1 MRNGFQM
8 NKRRLLAGAA
18 VGAALAPMAAFAQ
31 QDEITVT
38 AQRREQSVQDVPFTV
53 NAVSGEALQN
63 SAVTDVFS
71 LQSQIPGLDIRATN
85 PPSAG
90 ASFVI
95 RGLGTGVFNL
105 GFEPSVGTFID
116 GVYRARSGIVA
127 GSDFLDLERVEV
139 LKGPQGTLFGKNT
152 TAGIIHFIT
161 AKPNTE
167 EFEGTLRAEY
177 GNYDRVNIQ
186 GATNV
191 PLTDSLA
198 FRLAAGYTDDDGYIK
213 DAATGAGYGE
223 KSRAMLRA
231 QFLFEPSDR
240 FNVRII
246 GDYAKAD
253 EYSIIAVPHLVD
265 AADVAFNQ
273 MLAAAA
279 GSVFFADSSDD
290 KRRTAV
296 NTPPSLNASDWGV
309 SGEINID
316 FGGATLTSLTS
327 YREFEDTLKSDNDFV
342 GTDILNTNQGE
353 TIETFTQELRLSTS
367 FGDKTDL
374 MIGGFFSDED
384 ITRNNDFIWGS
395 QIQQGFVGFVFGHS
409 PGLAFADFMGQDAQN
424 YGIFAHAITEVSEQL
439 TLTTGVR
446 YSWDKKDGF
455 GVFTAPQSFPLPVV
469 YDYGAGTPVPAS
481 VDDSGL
487 SATVSLG
494 YELSDAVN
502 VYATYSRGYK
512 GGGISLIRDAG
523 GVLLAPAF
531 GPIPPGCVAGMF
543 PGTYTCSPGDTT
555 FDKETTNHFE
565 GGMKTSFAE
574 GRGRFNAAFF
584 YTKVKNLQTQSLLP
598 TGTFTVTNIGEART
612 LGVDVDFNYALTD
625 SFSLNGGVVY
635 ADAEDDLGQRLDHA
649 PKWSG
654 VIGGTFEQPV
664 SENLGLFMHADYALK
679 SKYKTQSASAPF
691 TQDGYGL
698 FNARAG
704 FRGGDGRW
712 ELSGWCR
719 NCFDAD
725 YRTID
730 FIIPLDGGGVNFD
743 GASVLSYI
751 GEPRYYGMTLQLTY

>member
-1 MRNGFQM
+1 MRIRLQM
-8 NKRRLLAGAA
+8 NKRRLFAGAA
-18 VGAALAPMAAFAQ
+18 IWAALAPAAAFAQ

-71 LQSQIPGLDIRATN
+71 LQTQVPGLDIRTTN

-127 GSDFLDLERVEV
+127 GTDFLDLERVEV

-177 GNYDRVNIQ
+177 GNYSRVSIQ

-191 PLTDSLA
+191 PLSDTLA

-213 DAATGAGYGE
+213 DAVTGEGYAE

-231 QFLFEPSDR
+231 QLLFEPSDR
-240 FNVRII
+240 FSVRLI

-253 EYSIIAVPHLVD
+253 ENSVTAVPHIVD
-265 AADVAFNQ
+265 AADFAFNQ
-273 MLAAAA
+273 TLAQAA
-279 GSVFFADSSDD
+279 GSDFFADSSDD
-290 KRRTAV
+290 KRRAAI
-296 NTPPSLNASDWGV
+296 NTPPRLNASDWGV

-327 YREFEDTLKSDNDFV
+327 YREFEDDFKADNDFV
-342 GTDILNTNQGE
+342 GTDILNTIQGE
-353 TIETFTQELRLSTS
+353 TIDTFTQELRLSTS
-367 FGDKTDL
+367 LGENTDL
-374 MIGGFFSDED
+374 IVGGFFSDED
-384 ITRNNDFIWGS
+384 ITRINDFIWGS
-395 QIQQGFVGFVFGHS
+395 QIQQGLVGFFFGTV
-409 PGLAFADFMGQDAQN
+409 PGVGFTDRLGQDAQN
-424 YGIFAHAITEVSEQL
+424 YGIFAHAITDLSDRA
-439 TLTTGVR
+439 TLTTGIR

-469 YDYGAGTPVPAS
+469 YDYGAGAPVPAS

-494 YELSDAVN
+494 YELTDAVN

-523 GVLLAPAF
+523 GVLLAPAL
-531 GPIPPGCVAGMF
+531 GPVPPGCSAGIF
-543 PGTYTCSPGDTT
+543 PGTFTCPPGDTT

-565 GGMKTSFAE
+565 GGVKTAFAD
-574 GRGRFNAAFF
+574 GRGRMNAAFF
-584 YTKVKNLQTQSLLP
+584 YTKVDNLQTQSLLP
-598 TGTFTVTNIGEART
+598 TGTFTVINIGHAKT
-612 LGVDVDFNYALTD
+612 VGVDVDLSFALTD
-625 SFSLNGGVVY
+625 NFSLNGGVVY
-635 ADAEDDLGQRLDHA
+635 ANAEDNLGQRLDHA

-654 VIGGTFEQPV
+654 VVGGTFEQPV
-664 SENLGLFMHADYALK
+664 SEKLGLFMHADYAFK
-679 SKYKTQSASAPF
+679 SQYKTQSADTPF
-691 TQDGYGL
+691 TQDGYGV

-719 NCFDAD
+719 NCFDSD

-730 FIIPLDGGGVNFD
+730 FIIPLDGAGGNFD
-743 GASVLSYI
+743 GVSVLSYI